1 MGDRSP
7 ELSAPFLVSTSSNA
21 NDLAEGLAERAR
33 GLDDGRFD
41 KMVRFGRQRG
51 VLVRFLLF
59 ADAGSM
65 QRNASRRVDVMA

>member
-7 ELSAPFLVSTSSNA
+7 ELSASFLVSTSSNA
-21 NDLAEGLAERAR
+21 NDLAEGLAKRAR

-51 VLVRFLLF
+51 VLV
-59 ADAGSM
+59 
-65 QRNASRRVDVMA
+65 